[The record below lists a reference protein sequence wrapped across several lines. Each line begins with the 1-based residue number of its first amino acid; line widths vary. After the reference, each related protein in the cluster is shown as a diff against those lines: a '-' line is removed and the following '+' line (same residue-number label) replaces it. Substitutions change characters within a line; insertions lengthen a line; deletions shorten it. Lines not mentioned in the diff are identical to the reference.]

1 MQVLAADVD
10 LVVIVRREV
19 ERRVPNEPVFQLR
32 RRSVFLV
39 GPHFDVPHL
48 APALVIADDDTA
60 DGAGAG
66 GGRPDDVRIH
76 RIRRRKPALATAN
89 RMPHAA
95 RDGAATAAAAAAST
109 LAESAV
115 ARPAVRRTILLVRV
129 QVVRNLVVDRH
140 VIQLRV
146 RETLLEPGP
155 PARLRDRDAL
165 IVADDHPV
173 RVRRIDPHVVM
184 IAAGCLLTL
193 LRDERRASVDRFAE
207 RCVQVVRLIVVVRRN
222 GHSRVVRRPAHR
234 IAIGV
239 DHPPVVAAIVR
250 SPELA
255 TFGVLALP
263 GYAVAGLDQRIDA
276 ARIRLGDRRH
286 HLAHRLGRQPVPS
299 ELLPCHAA
307 VARHEQPAARAA
319 ALASPGVDLEL
330 PHPGEEDARIA
341 RIHRDLRAAG
351 VLVHEERALPR
362 RAAVG
367 RPEYAAL
374 RLRAVRGAQR
384 ACEDDLR
391 VRGIDD
397 DTPDAA
403 RLLQTHAGPGLACVR
418 RLVDA
423 VANRDVTAN
432 PRLAR
437 ARPHDVRIGRRDGK
451 RADGLHRLV
460 VEDLLPMHARV
471 GRFRDAAGRATGVV
485 HERVAGDADDRR
497 DPVALWSNEAPAH
510 PTVDI
515 GTGPRGLTLR
525 DQSAAERQECDDDEK
540 QLLHDANSRRL
551 TEAVCTTP

>member
-1 MQVLAADVD
+1 
-10 LVVIVRREV
+10 
-19 ERRVPNEPVFQLR
+19 
-32 RRSVFLV
+32 
-39 GPHFDVPHL
+39 
-48 APALVIADDDTA
+48 
-60 DGAGAG
+60 
-66 GGRPDDVRIH
+66 
-76 RIRRRKPALATAN
+76 
-89 RMPHAA
+89 
-95 RDGAATAAAAAAST
+95 
-109 LAESAV
+109 
-115 ARPAVRRTILLVRV
+115 
-129 QVVRNLVVDRH
+129 
-140 VIQLRV
+140 
-146 RETLLEPGP
+146 
-155 PARLRDRDAL
+155 
-165 IVADDHPV
+165 
-173 RVRRIDPHVVM
+173 
-184 IAAGCLLTL
+184 
-193 LRDERRASVDRFAE
+193 
-207 RCVQVVRLIVVVRRN
+207 
-222 GHSRVVRRPAHR
+222 
-234 IAIGV
+234 
-239 DHPPVVAAIVR
+239 
-250 SPELA
+250 
-255 TFGVLALP
+255 
-263 GYAVAGLDQRIDA
+263 
-276 ARIRLGDRRH
+276 
-286 HLAHRLGRQPVPS
+286 S

-367 RPEYAAL
+367 RPDYAAL

-384 ACEDDLR
+384 ECEDDLR

-397 DTPDAA
+397 DAPDAA
-403 RLLQTHAGPGLACVR
+403 RLLETHAGPGLARVR

-423 VANRDVTAN
+423 VANRDMTAN

-437 ARPHDVRIGRRDGK
+437 ARPNDVRIGRRDGK

-525 DQSAAERQECDDDEK
+525 DQPGADRQQRDDDEN
-540 QLLHDANSRRL
+540 QLLHRTSSNAKAAKPCEGMFPFADLAAFTFVVLLELVPERHLESARRMPV
-551 TEAVCTTP
+551 EARQIIRAIELVGSVVPLCIRAGVEDVEDPERCLEPACAGEVEFATDVELKVARGLMQHLALAARRISEAPCRGQPGRPR